1 MEAAS
6 PPLSF
11 PVSAVQ
17 ATGPPLRPQG
27 SLPRSLRDGHC
38 GPPLTPEPSTAPHHA
53 VAGGQEQSP
62 CPPNRTALTI
72 QIPQNKVSTVTGDC
86 HIPLAICII
95 QHTRPLRSSRRL
107 TRYQGCYE
115 LIRSSSS
122 ACGRSV
128 NSTRTIQCHLRREM
142 SNDIATTNWCRPD
155 HWSDWHLRH
164 RPGGG
169 SRQCCP
175 TVTIGFLRCAR
186 SAVTEP
192 IAIGKSR
199 ARFHTVSR
207 LARPRTLA

>member
-86 HIPLAICII
+86 QIGAVVVAELRTAGYMESTIGQYAKTIKALSEFASERDYSVALGAEFASMTTSVRTGRLVRSAGSITGVWLAC
-95 QHTRPLRSSRRL
+95 S
-107 TRYQGCYE
+107 
-115 LIRSSSS
+115 IRMY
-122 ACGRSV
+122 A
-128 NSTRTIQCHLRREM
+128 
-142 SNDIATTNWCRPD
+142 
-155 HWSDWHLRH
+155 
-164 RPGGG
+164 PGG
-169 SRQCCP
+169 STC
-175 TVTIGFLRCAR
+175 
-186 SAVTEP
+186 
-192 IAIGKSR
+192 
-199 ARFHTVSR
+199 RFVGVVAGAYS
-207 LARPRTLA
+207 PW